1 MTYYH
6 RDNERLRKI
15 QMKTNELTKSEA
27 NNDLER
33 KGQGA
38 ENFARVRE
46 DLAEVKQELHKLH
59 SAHDSL
65 VEATSKSPDNQQDVV
80 AKHEEWRLD
89 ADKRHNAVSA
99 KATQM

>member
-38 ENFARVRE
+38 ENFARVRD

-65 VEATSKSPDNQQDVV
+65 VEATSKSPIIN
-80 AKHEEWRLD
+80 K
-89 ADKRHNAVSA
+89 
-99 KATQM
+99 M